1 MYDFVYDFVSGC
13 VFVSVCL
20 LMCVSVCACVLVC
33 ACVCVSVCLCVRH
46 GVGMSLRLEEHTL
59 FGGHALCG
67 QKGVTFE
74 SLYKIRQYIALKNAA
89 SSTQHLVKQGQ
100 VSKCI

>member
-1 MYDFVYDFVSGC
+1 MCIRHGENQTRFMFFLSC
-13 VFVSVCL
+13 VCL
-20 LMCVSVCACVLVC
+20 
-33 ACVCVSVCLCVRH
+33 CVSVCLCVRH

>member
-1 MYDFVYDFVSGC
+1 
-13 VFVSVCL
+13 
-20 LMCVSVCACVLVC
+20 MCIRHGENQIRFMFFF
-33 ACVCVSVCLCVRH
+33 CVRH